1 MSAYERNFMFD
12 ENKKK
17 SMFGL
22 IIAILATALGLAG
35 NIGGFILWRTE
46 DKQPATK
53 SDVSMYTEL

>member
-22 IIAILATALGLAG
+22 IIAILATALVLAG
-35 NIGGFILWRTE
+35 IIGGIILWRIE

>member
-22 IIAILATALGLAG
+22 IIAILATTLVLAG
-35 NIGGFILWRTE
+35 IIGGIILWRTE